1 MRPAALRD
9 AFILGFSLSPLP
21 EPKAGYGS
29 PLTQLW
35 IDPAMMLS
43 EYLKP
48 ALSVVFVAA
57 LGGGWYWFE
66 HRPRAEEKETPNKA
80 LVIVAKATNA
90 CFSDLVRVTGFI
102 VPRREAVV
110 GVDQEGS
117 KVSDL
122 LVREGEMVTENQEL
136 ARLTP
141 PPAQLGASSGR
152 PAPPTSLRA
161 PAAGLVTQV
170 NTIVG
175 APASPQAGPM
185 FRISVNNEIELDTE
199 VPSIH
204 MLKLNPG
211 APVRISRDG
220 APDLVGRVR
229 LVSPQIDRT
238 TQLGHIRISLT
249 NNPSLK
255 VGMFVRA
262 SIDAKRSCGV
272 AIPRTAIDHLTVQVV
287 KGNTV
292 ETRKVR
298 VGLVSDTSTEI
309 LEGLDVGEIV
319 VADAGSSLH
328 DGDQIKTMFAEELD
342 RTRVR

>member
-1 MRPAALRD
+1 
-9 AFILGFSLSPLP
+9 
-21 EPKAGYGS
+21 
-29 PLTQLW
+29 
-35 IDPAMMLS
+35 MMLS

-48 ALSVVFVAA
+48 AFAVVFVVA

-66 HRPRAEEKETPNKA
+66 HRPHPEEKETSSNA
-80 LVIVAKATNA
+80 LVIVTKSTNA
-90 CFSDLVRVTGFI
+90 CFSDLVRVTGFV

-110 GVDQEGS
+110 GADQEGS
-117 KVSDL
+117 KLTDVC
-122 LVREGEMVTENQEL
+122 VREGDMVTDNQEL
-136 ARLTP
+136 ARLSP
-141 PPAQLGASSGR
+141 PPAQPGGR
-152 PAPPTSLRA
+152 PRPPPPISLRA
-161 PAAGLVTQV
+161 RPAGLVPEV
-170 NTIVG
+170 RTIVG

-185 FRISVNNEIELDTE
+185 FRISVNNEIELDAE
-199 VPSIH
+199 VPSFH
-204 MLKLNPG
+204 VLKLNPG
-211 APVRISRDG
+211 ATVRISRDN

-229 LVSPQIDRT
+229 LVSPQIDRAN
-238 TQLGHIRISLT
+238 QLGHVRISLT

-255 VGMFVRA
+255 VGMFARA
-262 SIDAKRSCGV
+262 NIDAKRSCGV
-272 AIPRTAIDHLTVQVV
+272 AVPRTAIDHLTVQVV

-292 ETRKVR
+292 ETRRVR

>member
-1 MRPAALRD
+1 
-9 AFILGFSLSPLP
+9 
-21 EPKAGYGS
+21 
-29 PLTQLW
+29 
-35 IDPAMMLS
+35 MMLS
-43 EYLKP
+43 DYLKP
-48 ALSVVFVAA
+48 ALAVIAVIA

-66 HRPRAEEKETPNKA
+66 HRSRPEEKETPSNA
-80 LVIVAKATNA
+80 LVVVTKSTNA
-90 CFSDLVRVTGFI
+90 CFSDMVRGTGFI

-117 KVSDL
+117 KVTDV

-141 PPAQLGASSGR
+141 PPAQAGGRSST
-152 PAPPTSLRA
+152 APLSLRA
-161 PAAGLVTQV
+161 PAAGLVTEV
-170 NTIVG
+170 KTIVG

-185 FRISVNNEIELDTE
+185 FRISVNNEIELDAE
-199 VPSIH
+199 VPAVH
-204 MLKLNPG
+204 LLKLNPG
-211 APVRISRDG
+211 ATVRVGRDN

-229 LVSPQIDRT
+229 QVSPQIDRA
-238 TQLGHIRISLT
+238 TQLGHVRITLT

-255 VGMFVRA
+255 VGMFARA
-262 SIDAKRSCGV
+262 NIDAKRSCGV
-272 AIPRTAIDHLTVQVV
+272 AVPRTAIDHLTVQVV

-298 VGLVSDTSTEI
+298 TGLVSDTSTEI

-328 DGDQIKTMFAEELD
+328 DGDKIKTMFAEDLD

>member
-1 MRPAALRD
+1 
-9 AFILGFSLSPLP
+9 
-21 EPKAGYGS
+21 
-29 PLTQLW
+29 
-35 IDPAMMLS
+35 MMLS
-43 EYLKP
+43 DYVKP
-48 ALSVVFVAA
+48 ALAVVVFVA
-57 LGGGWYWFE
+57 LGGVWYWFE
-66 HRPRAEEKETPNKA
+66 HRSHSAQKETPGTA
-80 LVIVAKATNA
+80 LVVVTKSTNA
-90 CFSDLVRVTGFI
+90 CFSDMVRGTGYI

-117 KVSDL
+117 KVTDV
-122 LVREGEMVTENQEL
+122 LVREGEMVTDNQEL
-136 ARLTP
+136 AKLTA
-141 PPAQLGASSGR
+141 PPAQPGGRSSPG
-152 PAPPTSLRA
+152 PVSLRA
-161 PAAGLVTQV
+161 PAAGLVTEV
-170 NTIVG
+170 RTIVG

-185 FRISVNNEIELDTE
+185 FRIAVNNEIELDAE
-199 VPSIH
+199 VPAVH

-211 APVRISRDG
+211 ATVRISRDN

-238 TQLGHIRISLT
+238 TQLGHVRIALGS
-249 NNPSLK
+249 NPSLK
-255 VGMFVRA
+255 VGMFARA
-262 SIDAKRSCGV
+262 NIDAKRSCGV

-309 LEGLDVGEIV
+309 LEGLDVGETV

-328 DGDQIKTMFAEELD
+328 DGDQIKTMLAEDLD

>member
-1 MRPAALRD
+1 
-9 AFILGFSLSPLP
+9 
-21 EPKAGYGS
+21 
-29 PLTQLW
+29 
-35 IDPAMMLS
+35 MMLS

-48 ALSVVFVAA
+48 ALSAVFVVA
-57 LGGGWYWFE
+57 LGAGWYWFE
-66 HRPRAEEKETPNKA
+66 HRSHPEEKETPSNA
-80 LVIVAKATNA
+80 LVIVAKSTHA
-90 CFSDLVRVTGFI
+90 CFSDLVRVTGFV

-117 KVSDL
+117 KVSDVF
-122 LVREGEMVTENQEL
+122 VREGDMVTDNQEL

-141 PPAQLGASSGR
+141 PPQQQQQQSGGGNR
-152 PAPPTSLRA
+152 PASPTSLRA
-161 PAAGLVTQV
+161 PAAGLVTEV
-170 NTIVG
+170 RTIAG

-185 FRISVNNEIELDTE
+185 FRISVNNEIELDAE
-199 VPSIH
+199 VPAVH

-211 APVRISRDG
+211 ANVRISRDN
-220 APDLVGRVR
+220 APDLVGRLR
-229 LVSPQIDRT
+229 LVSPQIDRA
-238 TQLGHIRISLT
+238 TQLGHVRISLT
-249 NNPSLK
+249 SNPSLK
-255 VGMFVRA
+255 LGMFARA
-262 SIDAKRSCGV
+262 NIDAKRSCGV

-328 DGDQIKTMFAEELD
+328 DGDQIKTMFAEDLD

>member
-1 MRPAALRD
+1 
-9 AFILGFSLSPLP
+9 
-21 EPKAGYGS
+21 
-29 PLTQLW
+29 
-35 IDPAMMLS
+35 MMLS

-48 ALSVVFVAA
+48 ALAVVIVVV
-57 LGGGWYWFE
+57 LGGGWYWIE
-66 HRPRAEEKETPNKA
+66 HRPRPEEKDTPNNA

-110 GVDQEGS
+110 GADQEGPR
-117 KVSDL
+117 VTDL
-122 LVREGEMVTENQEL
+122 FVREGDMVTDNQEL
-136 ARLTP
+136 ARLSP
-141 PPAQLGASSGR
+141 VQPGSGAR
-152 PAPPTSLRA
+152 PASAAAISLRA
-161 PAAGLVTQV
+161 PAAGLVTEV
-170 NTIVG
+170 RTVVG

-185 FRISVNNEIELDTE
+185 FRISVNNEIELDAE
-199 VPSIH
+199 VPGFH
-204 MLKLNPG
+204 VLKLNPG
-211 APVRISRDG
+211 ATARISRDN

-238 TQLGHIRISLT
+238 NQLGHVRISLT

-255 VGMFVRA
+255 IGMFARA
-262 SIDAKRSCGV
+262 NIDAKRSCGV

-292 ETRKVR
+292 ETRRVR
-298 VGLVSDTSTEI
+298 VGLVSDTSIEI

-319 VADAGSSLH
+319 VADAGTSLH
-328 DGDQIKTMFAEELD
+328 DGDQIKTTFAEDLD

>member
-1 MRPAALRD
+1 M
-9 AFILGFSLSPLP
+9 
-21 EPKAGYGS
+21 
-29 PLTQLW
+29 T
-35 IDPAMMLS
+35 LS

-48 ALSVVFVAA
+48 ALAVVFVAV

-66 HRPRAEEKETPNKA
+66 HRSHPDEKETPNNA
-80 LVIVAKATNA
+80 MVIVTKSTNA
-90 CFSDLVRVTGFI
+90 CFSDLVRVTGFV

-122 LVREGEMVTENQEL
+122 LVREGDTVTDNQEL
-136 ARLTP
+136 ARLTQ
-141 PPAQLGASSGR
+141 PPAQAGAPGGGSR
-152 PAPPTSLRA
+152 PTPPTSLRA
-161 PAAGLVTQV
+161 PAAGLITQV

-185 FRISVNNEIELDTE
+185 FRIAVNNEIDMDAE
-199 VPSIH
+199 VPAVH

-211 APVRISRDG
+211 ATVRISRDNG
-220 APDLVGRVR
+220 PDIVGRVR
-229 LVSPQIDRT
+229 LVSPQIDRSS
-238 TQLGHIRISLT
+238 QLGHIRITLT
-249 NNPSLK
+249 SNPSLK
-255 VGMFVRA
+255 IGMFAQA

-292 ETRKVR
+292 EMRKVR

-328 DGDQIKTMFAEELD
+328 DGDKIKTMFAEELD

>member
-1 MRPAALRD
+1 
-9 AFILGFSLSPLP
+9 
-21 EPKAGYGS
+21 
-29 PLTQLW
+29 
-35 IDPAMMLS
+35 MMLS
-43 EYLKP
+43 EYPKP
-48 ALSVVFVAA
+48 ALAVACFA
-57 LGGGWYWFE
+57 VLGGAWYWFE
-66 HRPRAEEKETPNKA
+66 HRSHPEEKETPGTA
-80 LVIVAKATNA
+80 LVIVTKSTNA
-90 CFSDLVRVTGFI
+90 CFSDLVRVTGFV

-122 LVREGEMVTENQEL
+122 MVREGEMVTDNQEL

-141 PPAQLGASSGR
+141 PPAPPGAPGAGLR
-152 PAPPTSLRA
+152 PASTSLRA

-185 FRISVNNEIELDTE
+185 FRIAVNNDIDLDAE
-199 VPSIH
+199 VPAFH
-204 MLKLNPG
+204 MMKLNPG
-211 APVRISRDG
+211 ATVRISRDNG
-220 APDLVGRVR
+220 PDVVGRVR

-238 TQLGHIRISLT
+238 TQLGHVRITLAS
-249 NNPSLK
+249 NSSLK
-255 VGMFVRA
+255 IGMFAQA

-328 DGDQIKTMFAEELD
+328 DGDQIKTMFAEDLD